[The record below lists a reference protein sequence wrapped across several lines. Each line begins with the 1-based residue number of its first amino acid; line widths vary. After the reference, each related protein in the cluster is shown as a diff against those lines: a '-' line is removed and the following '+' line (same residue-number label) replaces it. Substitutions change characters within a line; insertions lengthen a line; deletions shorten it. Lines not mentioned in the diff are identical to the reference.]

1 MAFRE
6 VRFLVATDN
15 KEANLKI
22 TKEIYQPF
30 TWYMDTLMR
39 GRFKEYSGD
48 EVKGINLV
56 NLRLYTKSMIK
67 LMQEQA
73 GCDLEFFGEW
83 LPTLNTLQLESVID
97 LDELKGTR
105 IEKVNKSLEIFMG
118 YAAKSELPQ
127 MKILLQHL
135 QESMGKQSIEEAI
148 EKADNYLKR
157 F

>member
-6 VRFLVATDN
+6 VRFLVTTDN

>member
-6 VRFLVATDN
+6 VRFLVTTDN

-127 MKILLQHL
+127 MKILLQLL